1 MHNTGMTKARS
12 MGPVVAAVQRAGGS
26 VPRLFRRA
34 ELPQRLVDH
43 PNCLIPLRDQLK
55 LVEFAAFEIG
65 DPSLPA
71 RLSTEGGVKHLGAF
85 GDYVCAA
92 PRLDVAIARCNAQ
105 MSSMLQ
111 SATRLRL
118 LRLGANVMWT
128 YSLTDDA
135 AIGRQK
141 NEILALGYM
150 IDLMRRFMQPAPV
163 TMRAQV
169 PGAPPADRS
178 TIQDTF
184 GCEIARGEIAAL
196 IFPACHLELINP
208 GPPVLPNPDGDQDLP
223 DPSDM
228 VAQVERLIILGL
240 LERRPTESW
249 VCRRLRTSSRS
260 MQRALAA
267 AQTSYEQILGRVLR
281 RRAAELVSD
290 DAISITHIGYELGYS
305 DPAHF
310 TRAFTRW
317 FGESPQSWRRRMQ
330 AVAIAGAR

>member
-1 MHNTGMTKARS
+1 MHTMGMTKARS
-12 MGPVVAAVQRAGGS
+12 MGPVVTAVQRAGGS

-43 PNCLIPLRDQLK
+43 PNSLIPLRDQLK

-92 PRLDVAIARCNAQ
+92 PRLDVAIARCNSK

-111 SATRLRL
+111 SATRLHV
-118 LRLGANVMWT
+118 LRVGADVMWT
-128 YSLTDDA
+128 YSLTDTA

-150 IDLMRRFMQPAPV
+150 VDLMRLFAKQAPV
-163 TMRAQV
+163 TVRARV
-169 PGAPPADRS
+169 PGAPLVDRS
-178 TIQDTF
+178 AIQDTL
-184 GCEIARGEIAAL
+184 GCEITRGEIAAL
-196 IFPACHLELINP
+196 IFPARYLELANP
-208 GPPVLPNPDGDQDLP
+208 GPPVLHNHADDQDLP
-223 DPSDM
+223 GPSDI
-228 VAQVERLIILGL
+228 VANIERLILLGL
-240 LERRPTESW
+240 LDRRPAESW
-249 VCRRLRTSSRS
+249 VCRKLRTSSRS

-267 AQTSYEQILGRVLR
+267 AQTSYEQILGRVLS
-281 RRAAELVSD
+281 RRAAELVR
-290 DAISITHIGYELGYS
+290 AGALPITQIGYELGYS
-305 DPAHF
+305 DAAHF

-317 FGESPQSWRRRMQ
+317 FGESPQSWRRRAAAQ
-330 AVAIAGAR
+330 GARMR